1 MGVDKT
7 EEIWSLYGKRE
18 REREGGREETLDVSF
33 VGKLG
38 STTGGRGLGT

>member
-1 MGVDKT
+1 MG
-7 EEIWSLYGKRE
+7 RE
-18 REREGGREETLDVSF
+18 REKEREEGREETLDVSF